1 MGVQSELGEAWK
13 RMSVSD
19 KRRSVAAASLCL
31 WAIVLTADMYF
42 LRQRPDF
49 QERFNLPADDQSG
62 STADADAEE
71 EERPWRRKSQ
81 VQTDAEI
88 AQRAAQ
94 LQGFHR
100 SGRDI
105 IAGAAAPPAGG
116 NQQQP
121 PVAQASPQADVQ
133 TAQKSLFSF
142 KFKW

>member
-1 MGVQSELGEAWK
+1 
-13 RMSVSD
+13 
-19 KRRSVAAASLCL
+19 
-31 WAIVLTADMYF
+31 MYF

-62 STADADAEE
+62 GTADPEAEE

-94 LQGFHR
+94 LQELHS

-105 IAGAAAPPAGG
+105 TAGAAASPAAGG
-116 NQQQP
+116 GSQQQP
-121 PVAQASPQADVQ
+121 PVAQAQPSPQADVQ
-133 TAQKSLFSF
+133 PAQKSLFSF
-142 KFKW
+142 RFKW